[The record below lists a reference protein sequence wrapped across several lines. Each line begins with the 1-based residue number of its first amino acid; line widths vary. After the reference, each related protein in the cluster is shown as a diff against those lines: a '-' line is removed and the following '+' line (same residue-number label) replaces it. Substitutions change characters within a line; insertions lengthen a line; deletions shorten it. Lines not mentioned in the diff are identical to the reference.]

1 MARYIHL
8 RERTR
13 PYRIAHSTTRDGWV
27 VWDRRRF
34 IGTSLAGLVVRP
46 SSDSHAWLHP
56 THAAAIAA
64 LDAHLRE
71 QAATEPSA

>member
-1 MARYIHL
+1 MTRYITL

-13 PYRIAHSTTRDGWV
+13 PYRITRGLYGWA
-27 VWDRRRF
+27 VWDRRCH
-34 IGTSLAGLVVRP
+34 IGTGNLGDLLGPFSPFAAR
-46 SSDSHAWLHP
+46 LHP
-56 THAAAIAA
+56 THAAAVAA